1 MPVPKYLV
9 VIFLVLTI
17 IAFAGWLFYSVQIH
31 RAKPGD
37 LAWRG
42 IVKMVALNG
51 TPQAISN
58 LYSRWFWAFWSFF
71 ILTCITVAL
80 AVWATDHSFLIV
92 IFPLLFYYFFVR
104 YFMWEKADLAD

>member
-9 VIFLVLTI
+9 VLFLVLTVG
-17 IAFAGWLFYSVQIH
+17 AFAAWLFYSLQMH
-31 RAKPGD
+31 RTKPND

-51 TPQAISN
+51 LPQVIAGV
-58 LYSRWFWAFWSFF
+58 YSRWFLAFWAFF
-71 ILTCITVAL
+71 ILTCITVGL